1 MTTLWQALIGHA
13 ALVAAASAAS
23 AQGMEIGVKGGLS
36 LAEFSGGDNAFDS
49 AQGSRKGLVAGA
61 FLAFPLGGPLS
72 LQPEALFAQKGTA
85 YDFPDLDTT
94 LKLDYVEVPL
104 LLKAR
109 FGVFVRPYV
118 FAGPYVGFRLSA
130 KAHSDAG
137 DDGEEDVDFEDR
149 SKGTDYGFVA
159 GAGLEI
165 GVFLVEGRYARGYAG
180 IAADDIDDDVDNAVW
195 SVLVGLRF

>member
-1 MTTLWQALIGHA
+1 MRWNAIA
-13 ALVAAASAAS
+13 WALVGAASAAS

-36 LAEFSGGDNAFDS
+36 VAEFSGGDNEFD
-49 AQGSRKGLVAGA
+49 QQEGSRKGLVAGA

-72 LQPEALFAQKGTA
+72 LQPEALFAQKGTG
-85 YDFPDLDTT
+85 YEFTDLDTT
-94 LKLDYVEVPL
+94 IKLDYVEVPL

-109 FGVFVRPYV
+109 FGVGVRPYV

-130 KAHSDAG
+130 KADAAG
-137 DDGEEDVDFEDR
+137 DDGPDGIDLEDET
-149 SKGTDYGFVA
+149 KGTDYGFVG

-165 GVFLVEGRYARGYAG
+165 GMFLVEGRYARGLGG
-180 IAADDIDDDVDNAVW
+180 IASDEIEDDIDNAVW

>member
-1 MTTLWQALIGHA
+1 MRWNAIA
-13 ALVAAASAAS
+13 WALVGAASAAS

-36 LAEFSGGDNAFDS
+36 VAEFSGGDNDFDE
-49 AQGSRKGLVAGA
+49 AEGSRKGLVAGA

-72 LQPEALFAQKGTA
+72 LQPEALFAQKGSA
-85 YDFPDLDTT
+85 YDFADLDTT
-94 LKLDYVEVPL
+94 VKLDYVEVPL

-109 FGVFVRPYV
+109 FGVGIRPYV

-130 KAHSDAG
+130 KADSDAG
-137 DDGEEDVDFEDR
+137 NDGPDGLDLEDET
-149 SKGTDYGFVA
+149 KGTDYGYVA

-165 GVFLVEGRYARGYAG
+165 GVVLVEARYARGLGG
-180 IAADDIDDDVDNAVW
+180 IASDEIDDDIDNAVW

>member
-1 MTTLWQALIGHA
+1 MRWNAIA
-13 ALVAAASAAS
+13 WALVGAASAAS

-36 LAEFSGGDNAFDS
+36 VAEFSGGDNDFDE
-49 AQGSRKGLVAGA
+49 AEGSRKGLVAGA

-72 LQPEALFAQKGTA
+72 LQPEALFAQKGSA
-85 YDFPDLDTT
+85 YDFSDLDTT
-94 LKLDYVEVPL
+94 IKLDYVEVPL

-109 FGVFVRPYV
+109 FGVGIRPYV

-130 KAHSDAG
+130 KADSDAG
-137 DDGEEDVDFEDR
+137 DDGPDGLDLEDET
-149 SKGTDYGFVA
+149 KGTDYGYVA

-165 GVFLVEGRYARGYAG
+165 GVVLVEARYARGLGG
-180 IAADDIDDDVDNAVW
+180 IASDEIEDDIDNAVW

>member
-1 MTTLWQALIGHA
+1 MRWSAIALAVVG
-13 ALVAAASAAS
+13 AASAAS

-36 LAEFSGGDNAFDS
+36 LAEFSGGDNVFDEVE
-49 AQGSRKGLVAGA
+49 GSRKGLVAGA

-85 YDFPDLDTT
+85 YDFPDIETT
-94 LKLDYVEVPL
+94 IQLDYVEVPL

-130 KAHSDAG
+130 KALGDAG
-137 DDGEEDVDFEDR
+137 EDGEEEVDFEDQ
-149 SKGTDYGFVA
+149 SKGTDYGFVG

-165 GVFLVEGRYARGYAG
+165 GVFLVEGRYARGLSG
-180 IAADDIDDDVDNAVW
+180 IASEEIEDDVDNAVW

>member
-1 MTTLWQALIGHA
+1 MRWNAIAL

-36 LAEFSGGDNAFDS
+36 LAEFSGGDNAFDQ
-49 AQGSRKGLVAGA
+49 AEGSRKGLVAGA

-72 LQPEALFAQKGTA
+72 LQPEALFAQKGSA
-85 YDFPDLDTT
+85 YDFPDIDTII
-94 LKLDYVEVPL
+94 KLDYVEVPL

-130 KAHSDAG
+130 KADSDAG
-137 DDGEEDVDFEDR
+137 EDGPDGVDLEDET
-149 SKGTDYGFVA
+149 KGIDYGYVA

-165 GVFLVEGRYARGYAG
+165 GVVLIEARYARGLAG
-180 IAADDIDDDVDNAVW
+180 IASDEIDDDIDNAVW